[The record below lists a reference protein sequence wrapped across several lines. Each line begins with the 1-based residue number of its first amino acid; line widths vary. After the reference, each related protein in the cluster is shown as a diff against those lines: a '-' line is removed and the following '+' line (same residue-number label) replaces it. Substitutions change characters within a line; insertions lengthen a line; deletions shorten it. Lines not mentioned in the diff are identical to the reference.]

1 MTTLPMTTPAALSCA
16 RAQWPDAIAVHDAQ
30 WDTPVELTWTA
41 LAEQVEAFAGAL
53 VALGVEPGDRVA
65 IWAPNS
71 YHWPIATLGTHCA
84 GAVLVPL
91 NTRYTVS
98 EAQDIVDRSG
108 ALVIVAAGE
117 FAGVDRL
124 TEVLDSPI
132 AEHRTVIGIPLSSS
146 GEDVVATAER
156 DVTPAEPDVTPAE
169 PDVTPAEPRRS
180 LTWQRFLD
188 SATPESTGLARRRA
202 ERVRPY
208 DLSDILF
215 TSGTT
220 GAPKGVLAEHR
231 HTVAGARAWG
241 ANGGLGPDDRY
252 LMVNP
257 FFHTFGYKA
266 GILPCVLFGSTML
279 PLAVY
284 SPSEA
289 MKAVAA
295 QRVTVFPGAPTI
307 FQTILDDPQR
317 SAYDLSSLRLIVTG
331 ATIVPAVLIERL
343 QTELGVDT
351 VITAYGQTETSGF
364 ITTCTADDDAVT
376 VATTCGRAFD
386 GMEVRLGDDGEVLT
400 RGAMVMRGYLN
411 DAKATAETIDADG
424 WLHTGDV
431 GRLDARGN
439 LTITDRLKDMYIC
452 GGFNVYP
459 AEVEQVVTRVPGVTE
474 AAVVGVPDDRLGEVG
489 RAYVTTLPGAGVT
502 EHDIL
507 AFAAEHLANFK
518 LPRSV
523 VVVDAFPRN
532 ASGKIL
538 KRELR

>member
-1 MTTLPMTTPAALSCA
+1 MLPSPATTPAALL
-16 RAQWPDAIAVHDAQ
+16 RAAEQWPDRPAIVDRQ
-30 WDTPVELTWTA
+30 WDAPVELTWSQ
-41 LAEQVEAFAGAL
+41 LAEQVARFAGAL

-71 YHWPIATLGTHCA
+71 HHWPIAALGTHYA

-98 EAQDIVDRSG
+98 EASDIIDRSG
-108 ALVIVAAGE
+108 ALVVVAAGE

-124 TEVLDSPI
+124 ADVLGSPI
-132 AEHRTVIGIPLSSS
+132 ADHRTVIGIPL
-146 GEDVVATAER
+146 GTAPTTDGADAAGAVAWDDFLATATDEAVATAH
-156 DVTPAEPDVTPAE
+156 T
-169 PDVTPAEPRRS
+169 
-180 LTWQRFLD
+180 
-188 SATPESTGLARRRA
+188 RA
-202 ERVRPY
+202 AAVRPD

-231 HTVAGARAWG
+231 HTVTGAHAWG

-266 GILPCVLFGSTML
+266 GILPSVLFGTTMF

-284 SPSEA
+284 SPTEA

-295 QRVTVFPGAPTI
+295 QGITVFPGAPTI
-307 FQTILDDPQR
+307 FQTILDDPEHG
-317 SAYDLSSLRLIVTG
+317 AYDLSSLRLIVTG
-331 ATIVPAVLIERL
+331 ATIVPVVLIERL
-343 QTELGVDT
+343 QRELGVQT

-364 ITTCTADDDAVT
+364 ITTCTGDDDAAT
-376 VATTCGRAFD
+376 VANTCGRAFA
-386 GMEVRLGDDGEVLT
+386 GMEVRLSEQGEVLA

-411 DAKATAETIDADG
+411 DPEATAKTIDADG

-431 GRLDARGN
+431 GVLDEHGN
-439 LTITDRLKDMYIC
+439 LKITDRLKDMYIC

-459 AEVEQVVTRVPGVTE
+459 AEVEQVLVRVPGVTE
-474 AAVVGVPDDRLGEVG
+474 AAVIGVPDERLGEVG
-489 RAYVTTLPGAGVT
+489 KAFLTRLPEATVTDDEVLAYAR
-502 EHDIL
+502 
-507 AFAAEHLANFK
+507 EHLANFK
-518 LPRSV
+518 VPRSV
-523 VVVDAFPRN
+523 EWVDAFPRN

-538 KRELR
+538 KRELG